1 MGGKTHSNIQGTLMK
16 ASTHLAHLPLQGVR
30 VLELSQIMAGPICG
44 LMLADLGAEVIKIEK
59 FPGGDDARAFNSS
72 GGQREMPASFQII
85 NRGKKFVA
93 LDIRT
98 PQGRDVL
105 FTDRKR
111 TRLNSST

>member
-1 MGGKTHSNIQGTLMK
+1 
-16 ASTHLAHLPLQGVR
+16 
-30 VLELSQIMAGPICG
+30 
-44 LMLADLGAEVIKIEK
+44 MLADLGAEVIKIEK

-85 NRGKKFVA
+85 NRGKKSVA

-105 FTDRKR
+105 LKLVESADVVTENFRPGTMQ
-111 TRLNSST
+111 RLGLGPDEIGRASCRERVCQYV